1 MCRAMKVLC
10 VATDEASL
18 ATLRSASVSAD
29 WELTGGATNQ
39 VDALGLIDVERPQVV
54 VAFGPYEDMVCL
66 VSERFPGIRI
76 VTDRDAPGAT
86 AIATSVEQV
95 RELVR
100 GLPAPGGPVR

>member
-1 MCRAMKVLC
+1 MKVLC

-39 VDALGLIDVERPQVV
+39 MDALGLIDVERPQVV
-54 VAFGPYEDMVCL
+54 VAFGPYEDMVSL

-100 GLPAPGGPVR
+100 GLPAPDGPVR